1 MSIEGTEE
9 IILEVKNL
17 QTIFNTDTGDVRAV
31 DGVSFKL
38 PKGKTI
44 GIVGESGSG
53 KSITSLSIL
62 RLLAS
67 NGKITNGEVLYKG
80 KDLLKLPES
89 QMRKLR
95 GNEISMIF
103 QEPMTSLN
111 PVYTVGQQISEALML
126 HQNMSKKE
134 AFIRSVELLK
144 LVGIPSPDKRVKNYP
159 FELSGG
165 MRQRV
170 MIAMSLACDPEI
182 LVADEPTTALD
193 VTIQAQI
200 LELIKELQERLGM
213 SVIFITHD
221 LGVVAETCD
230 YVAVMYA
237 GQVVEYAD
245 IRTLFHEPKLP
256 YTIGLL
262 KSLPRHD
269 IEQDKLEPIKGNVPS
284 PHEMPVGCRFSP
296 RCPAATD
303 LCRAKMPQL
312 ETDENGNQV
321 RCWIYTDEWPG
332 EAEVDIYGETRIAKS
347 RGAKTILPD

>member
-1 MSIEGTEE
+1 MISKDNV
-9 IILEVKNL
+9 LEVRNL
-17 QTIFNTDTGDVRAV
+17 QTSFSTDKGEVRAV
-31 DGVSFKL
+31 DGVSFDV

-62 RLLAS
+62 RLLAE
-67 NGKITNGEVLYKG
+67 NGKIKGGEIRYKG
-80 KDLLKLPES
+80 EDLTKVSEKR
-89 QMRKLR
+89 MRELR

-111 PVYTVGQQISEALML
+111 PVYTVGQQISEALIS
-126 HQNMSKKE
+126 HQGMNKKQ
-134 AFIRSVELLK
+134 AMVRSVELLK
-144 LVGIPSPDKRVKNYP
+144 LVGIPSPEKRVKAYP

-182 LVADEPTTALD
+182 LIADEPTTALD

-237 GQVVEYAD
+237 GQVVEYSD
-245 IRTLFHEPKLP
+245 IRTLFKQPKHP
-256 YTIGLL
+256 YSIGLL
-262 KSLPRHD
+262 NSLPRHD
-269 IEQDKLEPIKGNVPS
+269 IDQEKLVPIKGNVPS
-284 PHEMPVGCRFSP
+284 PHEMPTGCRFAP

-303 LCRAKMPQL
+303 LCRAKMPEL
-312 ETDENGNQV
+312 MTDDSGNQI
-321 RCWIYTDEWPG
+321 RCWIYSDEWPG
-332 EAEVDIYGETRIAKS
+332 EKEVNVYGETRIAK
-347 RGAKTILPD
+347 G

>member
-1 MSIEGTEE
+1 MSTPDIVLE
-9 IILEVKNL
+9 IKDLKTTFKTDAGEVN
-17 QTIFNTDTGDVRAV
+17 AV

-53 KSITSLSIL
+53 KSITALSIL
-62 RLLAS
+62 RLLDKNGS
-67 NGKITNGEVLYKG
+67 NRGGEILYKG
-80 KDLLKLPES
+80 ENLLKYS
-89 QMRKLR
+89 DDKMRKLR

-111 PVYTVGQQISEALML
+111 PVYTVGQQISESLML
-126 HQNMSKKE
+126 HQNMSKKQ
-134 AFIRSVELLK
+134 AHVRSIELLK
-144 LVGIPSPDKRVKNYP
+144 LVGIPSPDSRVKNYP

-182 LVADEPTTALD
+182 LIADEPTTALD

-200 LELIKELQERLGM
+200 LELIRELQDRLGM
-213 SVIFITHD
+213 SVVFITHD

-237 GQVVEYAD
+237 GQVVEYSD
-245 IRTLFHEPKLP
+245 VRTLFHQPKLP

-269 IEQDKLEPIKGNVPS
+269 IEQEKLEPIKGNVPS
-284 PHEMPVGCRFSP
+284 PYSMPVGCRFSP

-303 LCRAKMPQL
+303 LCRTKMPQL

-321 RCWIYTDEWPG
+321 RCWIYSEEWDG
-332 EAEVDIYGETRIAKS
+332 ESEVEIYGEKRIAKGGGS
-347 RGAKTILPD
+347 KTVLSD